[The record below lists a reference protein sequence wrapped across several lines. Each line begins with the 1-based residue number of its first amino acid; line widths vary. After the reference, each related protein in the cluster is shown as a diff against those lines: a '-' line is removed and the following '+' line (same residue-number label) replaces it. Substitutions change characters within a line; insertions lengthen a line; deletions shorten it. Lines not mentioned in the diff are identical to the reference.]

1 MDFLKKKL
9 HSLPYLNKILIIHS
23 YCEKILNDT
32 FAFIFPNYSYWL
44 SIKTRQGFLIPR
56 TNHKLIYKCTN
67 ITSKLVTNN
76 FK

>member
-44 SIKTRQGFLIPR
+44 SIKTRVPYSQNKPQTYIQM
-56 TNHKLIYKCTN
+56 HKYHI
-67 ITSKLVTNN
+67 
-76 FK
+76 